1 MKKNVFLSLFVILI
15 IGSCTQQQVAKSPL
29 DGAWDVISVRQMH
42 GDTVSDYVGSTLKI
56 WSGNYY
62 NFVGRWSLNGDTMN
76 SFGWGTFK
84 LEGDRYEENL
94 VFPAP
99 NTIKMLLEIKND
111 TITQTWP
118 VDDNGVVDKSNYYV
132 EKFVRMK

>member
-1 MKKNVFLSLFVILI
+1 MKKIVFLSLFVILI
-15 IGSCTQQQVAKSPL
+15 IGSCTQQQVPKSPL

-118 VDDNGVVDKSNYYV
+118 VDDNGVIDKSNYYV

>member
-1 MKKNVFLSLFVILI
+1 MKKIVFLSLFVILI

-118 VDDNGVVDKSNYYV
+118 VDDNGVIDKSNYYV